1 MARNKTH
8 LMDQDETNLTDP
20 TAEPDDPVETG
31 EAAAEDPAQALRAE
45 RDDLYDR
52 LLRTTA
58 DFDNYR
64 KRIERERREV
74 SEAATADLIRDL
86 LPVVDDLERALANSA
101 AEDTEGEADRDS
113 SLRRGI
119 ELIHKHLLEVLR
131 RRGVEP
137 FDSVGQ
143 QFDPAWHEAIS
154 HETGSNRP
162 EGEII
167 GEVRRGY
174 RLGQRLLRPSQVRV
188 AKA

>member
-1 MARNKTH
+1 MAKDDVNVT
-8 LMDQDETNLTDP
+8 
-20 TAEPDDPVETG
+20 EPPDAAETG
-31 EAAAEDPAQALRAE
+31 ATIADDAAQALRAE

-64 KRIERERREV
+64 KRIDRERRET
-74 SEAATADLIRDL
+74 SQAAAADLIGDL
-86 LPVVDDLERALANSA
+86 LPIVDDLERARSA
-101 AEDTEGEADRDS
+101 SAGVIADSEGAAA
-113 SLRRGI
+113 LQRGV
-119 ELIHKHLLEVLR
+119 ELIHRQLLEVLR

-143 QFDPAWHEAIS
+143 EFDPAWHEAIA
-154 HETGSNRP
+154 HEPGSDRP
-162 EGEII
+162 EGEIL

-174 RLGQRLLRPSQVRV
+174 RLGQKLLRPAQVRV

>member
-1 MARNKTH
+1 MAPNKTR
-8 LMDQDETNLTDP
+8 LMDQQDEANLTDP
-20 TAEPDDPVETG
+20 AEEPVEAG
-31 EAAAEDPAQALRAE
+31 EAAPEDPAQALRAE
-45 RDDLYDR
+45 RDDLHDR

-86 LPVVDDLERALANSA
+86 LPAVDDLERALANSA
-101 AEDTEGEADRDS
+101 TDDVKGEADPGS

-119 ELIHKHLLEVLR
+119 ELIHKYLLEVLR

-154 HETGSNRP
+154 HEPGTNRP
-162 EGEII
+162 EGEVI

>member
-1 MARNKTH
+1 MAPNKTD
-8 LMDQDETNLTDP
+8 LDQDDANLSET
-20 TAEPDDPVETG
+20 TADQAGPE
-31 EAAAEDPAQALRAE
+31 EAPAEDAAAQALRAE

-74 SEAATADLIRDL
+74 SEGATADLIRDL
-86 LPVVDDLERALANSA
+86 LPVIDDLERALAATA
-101 AEDTEGEADRDS
+101 ASDAEREDDRETN
-113 SLRRGI
+113 LRRGI
-119 ELIHKHLLEVLR
+119 QLIHKQLLEVLR

-143 QFDPAWHEAIS
+143 PFDPAWHEAIS
-154 HETGSNRP
+154 YETGADRP

-188 AKA
+188 ARA

>member
-1 MARNKTH
+1 MARNKTRV
-8 LMDQDETNLTDP
+8 MDQDDVNLTEEA
-20 TAEPDDPVETG
+20 AEPAGT
-31 EAAAEDPAQALRAE
+31 EAPAAEDPAVQALRAE

-86 LPVVDDLERALANSA
+86 LPVIDDLERALAASA
-101 AEDTEGEADRDS
+101 AGDTEGEADRETT
-113 SLRRGI
+113 LRRGI
-119 ELIHKHLLEVLR
+119 ELIRKQLLEVLR

-143 QFDPAWHEAIS
+143 PFDPTWHEAIS
-154 HETGSNRP
+154 YETGNDRP

-167 GEVRRGY
+167 GEIRRGY

-188 AKA
+188 ARA

>member
-8 LMDQDETNLTDP
+8 LMDQDEPNLTDP
-20 TAEPDDPVETG
+20 TAEPVETG
-31 EAAAEDPAQALRAE
+31 EVTAEDPSQALRAE

-74 SEAATADLIRDL
+74 SEAATAELIRDL

-101 AEDTEGEADRDS
+101 SDDARGEEDSGS

-119 ELIHKHLLEVLR
+119 ELIHKFLLEVLR

-154 HETGSNRP
+154 HEKGSNRP